1 MRAVSR
7 VVRGLLIGVAVFSLV
22 GCDTALPVDVD
33 TSPGEEQES
42 GDGPWVDFMN
52 EQPVITVLPENPMK
66 GPERAPRIGCP
77 SRG

>member
-1 MRAVSR
+1 MVRAF
-7 VVRGLLIGVAVFSLV
+7 LIGVAVFAV
-22 GCDTALPVDVD
+22 AGCDTKLPVDVD

-42 GDGPWVDFMN
+42 GDGPWADFMN